1 MHHHCCRSFSSSSL
15 LLLLLLS
22 VMIII
27 ICNRIRHYCTV
38 LSKRSVQYSK
48 VSTVKLIPFLQREA
62 INSSFWS
69 ERTETPFPLLYF
81 SEVKKPKPPLF
92 SPTLLAFF
100 SARHYFFLLFCAR
113 YDRSIYL
120 SICRCVLFCFAVLY
134 EVDCVVYGLLHG
146 LSSDDVIFSS
156 FILNF
161 CLFVFGVRG

>member
-1 MHHHCCRSFSSSSL
+1 MHHHCCRSFSSSS

-62 INSSFWS
+62 INSSS
-69 ERTETPFPLLYF
+69 
-81 SEVKKPKPPLF
+81 SEVKEPKPLSLSCIFLKWRNRNPLSF
-92 SPTLLAFF
+92 LLLCYLSSLPTTN
-100 SARHYFFLLFCAR
+100 FLLFCAR

-120 SICRCVLFCFAVLY
+120 SICRCVLFCFVLSCCAVLY
-134 EVDCVVYGLLHG
+134 EVDCVVSG
-146 LSSDDVIFSS
+146 
-156 FILNF
+156 
-161 CLFVFGVRG
+161 LFVAWINWWCDF